1 MLARKLGMVIACF
14 ALCSLVLQVE
24 GQQKDKK
31 VEIPADAIVGTVKA
45 VDMKAPNFTVT
56 LKDGKDKTFVVTTK
70 TEFWGPKGGDRGTGA
85 DGLKDDCMAKG
96 YEIKIDATKDG
107 KNAKNVYLPNRK
119 TDAKADAPKKDET
132 KKDNKK

>member
-1 MLARKLGMVIACF
+1 MFARKLGIVIACF
-14 ALCSLVLQVE
+14 ALCGLVLQAQ

-31 VEIPADAIVGTVKA
+31 FEIPADAIVGTVKA

-119 TDAKADAPKKDET
+119 TDAT
-132 KKDNKK
+132 KKDDTKKK